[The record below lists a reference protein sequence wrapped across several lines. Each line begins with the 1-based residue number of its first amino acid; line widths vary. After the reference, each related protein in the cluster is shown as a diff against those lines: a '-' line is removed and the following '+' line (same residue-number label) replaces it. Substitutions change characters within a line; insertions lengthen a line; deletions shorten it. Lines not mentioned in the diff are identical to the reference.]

1 MIKLGDKSTGSMS
14 AQVDV
19 DLVLCM
25 VTLPPLPIFP
35 NNYMLDSS
43 TTHKKETV
51 WVENTAS
58 FIGKTWKITYIT
70 HNIFPLQ
77 HDSNI
82 KWYHKHRIACSVWVS
97 VKSNWYYATFYLFVA
112 LAEHYYLIYQQV
124 MRINQS
130 SLKTFIIYLM

>member
-1 MIKLGDKSTGSMS
+1 MS

-43 TTHKKETV
+43 TTHKKETM

-58 FIGKTWKITYIT
+58 KVNHETIIFQDMLDITPQQETEWHLTYNREKKQRQT
-70 HNIFPLQ
+70 H
-77 HDSNI
+77 
-82 KWYHKHRIACSVWVS
+82 A
-97 VKSNWYYATFYLFVA
+97 LF
-112 LAEHYYLIYQQV
+112 LT
-124 MRINQS
+124 S
-130 SLKTFIIYLM
+130 K

>member
-1 MIKLGDKSTGSMS
+1 MS

-51 WVENTAS
+51 WVETTAS
-58 FIGKTWKITYIT
+58 T
-70 HNIFPLQ
+70 
-77 HDSNI
+77 SE
-82 KWYHKHRIACSVWVS
+82 A
-97 VKSNWYYATFYLFVA
+97 
-112 LAEHYYLIYQQV
+112 
-124 MRINQS
+124 
-130 SLKTFIIYLM
+130 